1 LENLFR
7 RASWYRKSAGVRP
20 SVKAAAIY
28 FYCRYVTE
36 IKTREFR
43 ERFRPTKLRMH
54 PGLAEMSR
62 TGVTEMRKLTITIV
76 AMTALF
82 VAANAPSALAAKAHG
97 GGSGVSWF
105 YLTEI
110 VTTTGNQLTTSSLF
124 STQAACT
131 TASQAG
137 GVILV
142 QGCVADCDPANSKS
156 EYFLEQSVNGK
167 FHGFGPY
174 GFESDCEA
182 GSLAGA
188 AAVSANTSVSI
199 SATCTSVTARKAAC

>member
-1 LENLFR
+1 M
-7 RASWYRKSAGVRP
+7 K
-20 SVKAAAIY
+20 
-28 FYCRYVTE
+28 
-36 IKTREFR
+36 
-43 ERFRPTKLRMH
+43 
-54 PGLAEMSR
+54 
-62 TGVTEMRKLTITIV
+62 KLTTTIV
-76 AMTALF
+76 AITALF
-82 VAANAPSALAAKAHG
+82 LANAPGALAAKAHG

-110 VTTTGNQLTTSSLF
+110 VTSTGNQLTTSSLF

-142 QGCVADCDPANSKS
+142 QGCVPDCNPASPTS
-156 EYFLEQSVNGK
+156 EYFLEQSVSGK

-188 AAVSANTSVSI
+188 AAVSANSNVSV
-199 SATCTSVTARKAAC
+199 SATCTEVTARKAAC

>member
-1 LENLFR
+1 
-7 RASWYRKSAGVRP
+7 
-20 SVKAAAIY
+20 
-28 FYCRYVTE
+28 
-36 IKTREFR
+36 
-43 ERFRPTKLRMH
+43 
-54 PGLAEMSR
+54 
-62 TGVTEMRKLTITIV
+62 MRKLNMTIV

-82 VAANAPSALAAKAHG
+82 LAANAPSVLAAKAHG

-142 QGCVADCDPANSKS
+142 QGCVADCDPAHPTSQ
-156 EYFLEQSVNGK
+156 YFLEQAVNGK

-174 GFESDCEA
+174 GFESDCDA

-188 AAVSANTSVSI
+188 AAVSANSNVSI
-199 SATCTSVTARKAAC
+199 SATCTAVTARRPAC